1 MNTLSYFIFSCF
13 ILMNSSYSQTS
24 EKKTEPKAPAKKV
37 EPKLPVKITADHM
50 RYNENKSIVYF
61 TGNVLADDTS
71 MKVNSDIMTVKLDEK
86 SSPKLIICE
95 KNAIVRK
102 ENSISYSER
111 AEYFLPKEKI
121 VLSGKPKVVRTN
133 AQGQKE
139 IMLGKVI
146 TFYKNTSIITVKNP
160 IIEFPNSEKKKKKST
175 DKKVDKSKDTDKK
188 VNQVVNTKMPI
199 KVSAQNMHYDE
210 VKGIVKF
217 KGNVHVDDG
226 AMKVDS
232 DFMTITLNKNHEP
245 MLITCENNVVIKKDN
260 STSYSDRAE
269 YFMPDEKIILTGN
282 PKVITINAQ
291 GKEETV
297 KGRKITFYK
306 NTNVVDVQG
315 AATLEFPNK
324 QKNETP
330 EKR

>member
-1 MNTLSYFIFSCF
+1 
-13 ILMNSSYSQTS
+13 MNSSYSQTP
-24 EKKTEPKAPAKKV
+24 EKKNKSKTSVKKV

-50 RYNENKSIVYF
+50 RYNENKSVVYF

-71 MKVNSDIMTVKLDEK
+71 MKVNSDIMTVKLDDK
-86 SSPKLIICE
+86 SSPTLIICE

-139 IMLGKVI
+139 IMLGKII
-146 TFYKNTSIITVKNP
+146 TFYKNTSIITVEDP
-160 IIEFPNSEKKKKKST
+160 IIEFPSSEKKKKFT
-175 DKKVDKSKDTDKK
+175 DKKVDTSKDTDKK
-188 VNQVVNTKMPI
+188 VNQVASAKMPI
-199 KVSAQNMHYDE
+199 KISAKDMHYDE

-245 MLITCENNVVIKKDN
+245 MLIICENNVVIKKDN

-324 QKNETP
+324 QDNQQKNETP